1 MGLGIVGAVGGILPA
16 ILDRLVP
23 SSSGSD
29 PTPIPSPAP
38 TQADSGGMSGSGSGA
53 TAPAPAQAD
62 EAPVPPV
69 SLTSLYV
76 DNRAD
81 PASSA
86 SWVTVDPLTGLVQDD
101 GESEAS
107 WQSRSAILAQAAY
120 GLVAQAQLQ
129 RQSVLDL
136 IDPRGQGQSGSAG
149 DIA

>member
-1 MGLGIVGAVGGILPA
+1 MGLGIVGAVGGILPS

-23 SSSGSD
+23 SSSGADST
-29 PTPIPSPAP
+29 PTPAP
-38 TQADSGGMSGSGSGA
+38 TPSPTDSGGASGAGSGA
-53 TAPAPAQAD
+53 TVSAPVQAD
-62 EAPVPPV
+62 AAPV

-76 DNRAD
+76 DSRAD
-81 PASSA
+81 PAPSA
-86 SWVTVDPLTGLVQDD
+86 SWVTVDPLTGLAQDD

-136 IDPRGQGQSGSAG
+136 IDPRGQAQSGSAA
-149 DIA
+149 DTA